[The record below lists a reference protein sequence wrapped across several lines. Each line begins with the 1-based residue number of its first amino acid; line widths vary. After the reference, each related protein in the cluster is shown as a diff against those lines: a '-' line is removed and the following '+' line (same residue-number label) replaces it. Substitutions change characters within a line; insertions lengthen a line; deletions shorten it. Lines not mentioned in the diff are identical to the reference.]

1 MALHKELPIYKSAYD
16 LLGVAV
22 DITKNFPRDF
32 KRLMGDKVREECVN
46 IIVLIFKANVAL
58 EKIKHIESLLEH
70 LQVVELLLRLSCDKR
85 FISKN
90 QYAGV
95 IEITDAIGKQA
106 SGWKKQQMATP
117 APQPDI
123 DSPRQIDLC

>member
-22 DITKNFPRDF
+22 DITKHFPRDF
-32 KRLMGDKVREECVN
+32 KRLMGDKVREECVE

-58 EKIKHIESLLEH
+58 QKITHIDLLIER

-90 QYAGV
+90 QYANA
-95 IEITDAIGKQA
+95 IEITDSIGKQA
-106 SGWKKQQMATP
+106 SGWKKQQTAT
-117 APQPDI
+117 QPDT
-123 DSPRQIDLC
+123 DSLRQIGLC